1 MFNSAF
7 ITLPVRDVAKSN
19 DFFTALGFEFNKD
32 FSDDETSCLVLSDT
46 IYVMLGEHKKYES
59 LIDKPVA
66 DPKTSEL
73 IMSFTCSSRDQ
84 VDHIV
89 SRALELGARKVNEQE
104 DLGFMYSWGFEDL
117 DGHLWNLIWLN
128 PES

>member
-46 IYVMLGEHKKYES
+46 VYVMLGEHKKYES

-73 IMSFTCSSRDQ
+73 IMSFTCSSREQ
-84 VDHIV
+84 VDRIV
-89 SRALELGARKVNEQE
+89 SSALELGARKVNEQE